1 MNYLLP
7 AAKQLFLDVDPR
19 QDEPTTTRS
28 QMEEEFFSSV
38 RLSNG
43 VFKTTS
49 TQRLDDV
56 NKTLMALFQKL
67 AVAPKTF
74 LDVAVS
80 SGISTIEWFESLQQA
95 GLKPSMTATDLT
107 MTAYLVR
114 LFSWCNVLVDK
125 EGFPLQYDCYGFA
138 LRPWSPKRYYV
149 LGDWFLTLLYRT
161 LYWRFGQRLGLLKRL
176 KSLQGNP
183 PPVDDPVIKARVQLV
198 TWRLRD
204 NKDIELLDDDITQP
218 TPPQLRSRFEV
229 IRAANILNRDY
240 FSIPQL
246 REAVRNLR
254 SRLVGPGTFLIIVC
268 TEEPGSNHGTVFRLG
283 PLGSFDVLTRVGRG
297 SEIED
302 IVLSI

>member
-1 MNYLLP
+1 MLP
-7 AAKQLFLDVDPR
+7 AAKQLFLEVDPLL
-19 QDEPTTTRS
+19 DETTATRA
-28 QMEEEFFSSV
+28 QMEKEFFSSV

-43 VFKTTS
+43 VLKTTS
-49 TQRLDDV
+49 ALRLDDA
-56 NKTLMALFQKL
+56 NKILIAVFKKL
-67 AVAPKTF
+67 GVAPKTF

-95 GLKPSMTATDLT
+95 RLKPSMTATDLT

-125 EGFPLQYDCYGFA
+125 EGFPLQYECCGFA

-149 LGDWFLTLLYRT
+149 LGNYFLTILYRT
-161 LYWRFGQRLGLLKRL
+161 VYRRFAQRRGLLKRL

-183 PPVDDPVIKARVQLV
+183 PPGDDPAIKARIKLV

-218 TPPQLRSRFEV
+218 TPPQLRGRFEV
-229 IRAANILNRDY
+229 IRAANILNRGY
-240 FSIPQL
+240 FSIHEL
-246 REAVRNLR
+246 REAVRSLR
-254 SRLVGPGTFLIIVC
+254 DQLAGPGNFLIIVR
-268 TEEPGSNHGTVFRLG
+268 TDETGSNHGSVFRLDDK
-283 PLGSFDVLTRVGRG
+283 GSFEMLARVGRG

-302 IVLSI
+302 IVLST